1 MFNQRTEVLHQGPQF
16 SFSQEDLL
24 TCILPSLTEIGTV
37 VFIFTL
43 DDNLTEAQVL
53 VEQVKEKTAHIQAL
67 AHSTVGQTLPTPLRK
82 LFPPS
87 SASRGHCF
95 SSNTKGTSSRNIS
108 QTAIPLEY
116 YCPH

>member
-1 MFNQRTEVLHQGPQF
+1 MSAQSSESEGPQF

-43 DDNLTEAQVL
+43 DDNLTEVQAL

-95 SSNTKGTSSRNIS
+95 SSNTKGTSSR
-108 QTAIPLEY
+108 PL
-116 YCPH
+116 CVCALFRSSSMS